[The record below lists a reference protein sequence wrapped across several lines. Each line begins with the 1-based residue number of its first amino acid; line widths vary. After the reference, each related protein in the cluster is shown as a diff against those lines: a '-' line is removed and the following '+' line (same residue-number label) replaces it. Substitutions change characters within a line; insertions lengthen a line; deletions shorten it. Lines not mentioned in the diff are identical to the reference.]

1 MTKEEKRK
9 LDKKNEEKI
18 IFHILLYT
26 ESKEKKRGKSKPKKR
41 KSAEEKRKSHM
52 PDDRTLTGVQ

>member
-41 KSAEEKRKSHM
+41 KSAEKRKSHM

>member
-26 ESKEKKRGKSKPKKR
+26 ESKEKKRGKSNQKR
-41 KSAEEKRKSHM
+41 RNQLKRGS
-52 PDDRTLTGVQ
+52 LTCLMTGL